1 MDRDPAGAVFGA
13 LAEPMRRRLLQTIAE
28 HPATATELAS
38 QLPIS
43 RQAVTKHLSSL
54 SEAGLLE
61 RERSGRDIRY
71 RLTPA
76 PLTEAMSWM
85 ADVSSQWDDRL
96 GRLSETLRTSRPP
109 GPGRRGA
116 A

>member
-1 MDRDPAGAVFGA
+1 MPSDPAGAVFGA

-28 HPATATELAS
+28 QPSTATELAS

-76 PLTEAMSWM
+76 PLSEAMSWM
-85 ADVSSQWDDRL
+85 AQVGGQWDQ
-96 GRLSETLRTSRPP
+96 RLSRLATAVQPAGLPSDRD
-109 GPGRRGA
+109 G
-116 A
+116 

>member
-1 MDRDPAGAVFGA
+1 MPEDPAGAVFGA
-13 LAEPMRRRLLQTIAE
+13 LAEPMRRRLLLTIAQ

-38 QLPIS
+38 GLPIS
-43 RQAVTKHLSSL
+43 RQAVTKHLTSL

-76 PLTEAMSWM
+76 PLSEAMSWM
-85 ADVSSQWDDRL
+85 AAVGGQWDQRL
-96 GRLSETLRTSRPP
+96 TRLARTLEQP
-109 GPGRRGA
+109 GDA
-116 A
+116 AA